1 MKILGIDSSAK
12 TASVSIV
19 NDGKILALLYSN
31 TGFTHSVTLMPT
43 VQNAFKITDLT
54 PDDIDAYAVSAGPG
68 SFTGVRIGVAAV
80 KGLAQ
85 PKNKPCAA
93 VSTLEAI
100 AYPLKGFDCIAVSVM
115 DARREQVYHASFKC
129 ENNSLSRLCE
139 DEAISI
145 EELYE
150 KLKNLKLPVYFI
162 GDGSELCYKTIGD
175 RLENAK
181 IAPEQIRYQKADS
194 VSLLAFEKLQRGE
207 AVSAYSLCPV
217 YLRES
222 QARQNLRKNK

>member
-19 NDGKILALLYSN
+19 EDGKILALLYSH

-43 VQNAFKITDLT
+43 VQNALKITGLT
-54 PDDIDAYAVSAGPG
+54 TGDIDAFAVSAGPG

-80 KGLAQ
+80 KGMAQ
-85 PKNKPCAA
+85 PENKPCVA

-115 DARREQVYHASFKC
+115 DARRGQVYHASFKC
-129 ENNSLSRLCE
+129 ESNGLSRLCE

-145 EELYE
+145 EELYK
-150 KLKNLKLPVYFI
+150 KLKIAELPIYFI
-162 GDGSELCYKTIGD
+162 GDAAELCYKTVGY
-175 RLENAK
+175 RLKNTK

-194 VSLLAFEKLQRGE
+194 VALLAFEKLQKGE
-207 AVSAYSLCPV
+207 AVLPRSLLPV

-222 QARQNLRKNK
+222 QAQQNLKKNK